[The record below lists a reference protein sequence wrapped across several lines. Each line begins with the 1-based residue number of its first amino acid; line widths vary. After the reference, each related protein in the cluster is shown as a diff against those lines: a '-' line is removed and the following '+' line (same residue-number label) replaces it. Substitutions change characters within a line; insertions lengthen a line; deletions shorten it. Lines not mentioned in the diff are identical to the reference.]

1 MQLDLG
7 GNIVASLRFED
18 QDPGTPDPYADN
30 YYFYNYDMRGS
41 TTAIIQPNGS
51 LIKGYSYDEFGQLE
65 QTGAS
70 GFLNEVTYT
79 GSVTDTSTGLQYMNA
94 RFYNP
99 STGRFLSQDS
109 YKGNAYDPWTQHL
122 YAYTGNNPVNFVD
135 PTGHFAILAALGI
148 VSLVTAIVGL
158 ISTPAVVEASKP
170 ISKAITNVV
179 ERKIESDKKI
189 SSSMY
194 KLGMAAW
201 FLTFGGS
208 SAASSNKVDDV
219 IGGDGTITVNPPAK
233 KTTNKSQ
240 TKPKAEGKDIPIA
253 DSVTDTSEP
262 PKGQTVYRLYGGDA
276 HLEGSSW
283 TPVNPMLTSDF
294 RGKSG
299 LPSGKESGAYNTAA
313 YMAIGKLVDP
323 SGIKQIKW
331 ADPLDGNPGGRIIE
345 YVMYQPVTRYIQ
357 IIAIVPTKDM
367 F

>member
-1 MQLDLG
+1 
-7 GNIVASLRFED
+7 
-18 QDPGTPDPYADN
+18 
-30 YYFYNYDMRGS
+30 MRGS

-99 STGRFLSQDS
+99 STGRFLSQDTYS
-109 YKGNAYDPWTQHL
+109 GNPYDPWTQHL
-122 YAYTGNNPVNFVD
+122 YAYTGNNPVNFID

-219 IGGDGTITVNPPAK
+219 ISGDGTITVNPPAK

-240 TKPKAEGKDIPIA
+240 TKPKAEGKDKTI
-253 DSVTDTSEP
+253 TDTATDTTKEP
-262 PKGQTVYRLYGGDA
+262 KKGQIVYRVCGGDSPIWG
-276 HLEGSSW
+276 HSW
-283 TPVNPMLTSDF
+283 TPVDPRIYGENY
-294 RGKSG
+294 RGIAG
-299 LPSGKESGAYNTAA
+299 LPSGGASGKNNTGRILVTGVLYNP
-313 YMAIGKLVDP
+313 IGVSVLPATK
-323 SGIKQIKW
+323 
-331 ADPLDGNPGGRIIE
+331 LDGNNGGLIE
-345 YVMYQPVTRYIQ
+345 YYIPGPVSAHVNITNIDLLDK
-357 IIAIVPTKDM
+357 P